1 MRLPIINR
9 FMCNEYQLYKNI
21 RLLKNKNIL
30 PILDYTNEDN
40 SNIENNFYKLKN
52 IIKTYPNNYISI
64 KLSSLNIEKNTNKT
78 LEYSN
83 ELVNE
88 AIKYNSKI
96 LIDAENYTIQNKIND
111 VTNILLQEHNKKS
124 INIYKTY
131 QMYRI
136 DTFDQFANDLN
147 TNRNYLLGCKL
158 VRGAYYNQDYKY
170 NILHSKIEDTHNN
183 YNRAIDMFFNK
194 SKSEDV
200 LMCATH
206 NEDSINYCLKLLE
219 NKEKNVEFA
228 QLMGMSDNLTN
239 TLAKDQKVFK
249 YIPFGNLYETLPYL
263 TRRLYENYPMI
274 QYLWK

>member
-21 RLLKNKNIL
+21 RTLKNKNII

-64 KLSSLNIEKNTNKT
+64 KLSSLNIEKNVNKS

-88 AIKYNSKI
+88 AIKNNNKI

-111 VTNILLQEHNKKS
+111 VTNILLQEHNEKS

-136 DTFDQFANDLN
+136 DTFEQFANDLN
-147 TNRNYLLGCKL
+147 ANRNYLVGCKL

-170 NILHSKIEDTHNN
+170 NILHTKIEDTHSN
-183 YNRAIDMFFNK
+183 YNRAIDVFFNN
-194 SKSEDV
+194 SKDDDI

-206 NEDSINYCLKLLE
+206 NENSINYCLKLLE

-228 QLMGMSDNLTN
+228 QLMGMSDNLTDS
-239 TLAKDQKVFK
+239 LAKDQKVFK

-274 QYLWK
+274 QYMWK